1 MSQAAMVWVGRKR
14 EDWLIRGT
22 AMEEDA
28 ARDGSPR
35 RLGNRRAP
43 SARAPE
49 RVRPERHSSVR
60 FSVAPRFVAEAPG
73 RTPSI
78 ALAAS
83 RGGRW

>member
-1 MSQAAMVWVGRKR
+1 MSQAAMVWVGPKR

-22 AMEEDA
+22 SMEEDA

-35 RLGNRRAP
+35 RLGNRRVP
-43 SARAPE
+43 STRAPK
-49 RVRPERHSSVR
+49 RVRLERHSPVR
-60 FSVAPRFVAEAPG
+60 HPNAPRFVAEAPG

-78 ALAAS
+78 APAAS